1 MEETT
6 AVMEQEPVLHRGELP
21 AKAVGTPR
29 RYQIAADVVAR
40 ATADLPAEQ
49 AEALRWLDEYARAGQ
64 RSLAEIGALLEKGDG
79 ATYSGDSVYQVL
91 TGRRKESGANIERF
105 VDSVQKLRRR
115 VQETSAKTSSQF
127 VETVLTRMI
136 HGAMRQAFSR
146 KRVCFIFGES
156 QIGKTTAAAE
166 YARRHNHG
174 ETKFFRMPTGGAL
187 FGLVNDMA
195 GSLGINRA
203 NQTVAMRRI
212 FDCFDER
219 NLLVVDECHQ
229 AILPRGGVTR
239 SIDFLR
245 EIHDRRGCGL
255 VLIGTNVFRDSLKTN
270 KVLAQIWRR
279 RSPGMV
285 VQLPDVP
292 AQRDM
297 DQFAR
302 AFGLEPAQDK
312 KLTVRYSA
320 IDYSTGEAREST
332 FSANPHELQ
341 TEILR
346 TSGLGSWVKLL
357 DDAKHM
363 AVQDGKSL
371 TWGRVLVAYCLAQA
385 SEQYDA

>member
-1 MEETT
+1 METT
-6 AVMEQEPVLHRGELP
+6 TIDLP
-21 AKAVGTPR
+21 PPSAPPAQLNPKIMGNPR

-40 ATADLPAEQ
+40 ATADLPPGQ
-49 AEALRWLDEYARAGQ
+49 AEALRWLDEYGRTSQKSA
-64 RSLAEIGALLEKGDG
+64 SELGALLEKSDGD
-79 ATYSGDSVYQVL
+79 TYSGDSVYQVL
-91 TGRRKESGANIERF
+91 TGRRKESGANIDRF
-105 VDSVQKLRRR
+105 VDAVDKLRRR
-115 VQETSAKTSSQF
+115 VQETASKTSTRF
-127 VETVLTRMI
+127 VETQLTRMI
-136 HGAMRQAFSR
+136 HGAMRSAFDR

-156 QIGKTTAAAE
+156 QIGKTTAAGE
-166 YARRHNHG
+166 YARLHNHG
-174 ETKFFRMPTGGAL
+174 ETKFFRMPTGGAV

-219 NLLVVDECHQ
+219 NLLIVDECHQ

-255 VLIGTNVFRDSLKTN
+255 VLIGTNVFRDSLRTN

-292 AQRDM
+292 AERDM
-297 DQFAR
+297 DKFAR
-302 AFGLEPAQDK
+302 AFGLDPAPDRK
-312 KLTVRYSA
+312 VTVKYSA
-320 IDYSTGEAREST
+320 IDYASGDSVEQT
-332 FSANPHELQ
+332 FSANPHDLQSEL
-341 TEILR
+341 LR
-346 TSGLGSWVKLL
+346 SSGLGSWVKLL
-357 DDAKHM
+357 EDARHM
-363 AVQDGKSL
+363 AAADGKPL

-385 SEQYDA
+385 SEQYSA